1 MSSTSLHAL
10 LVAIGG
16 IVAVVMLL
24 SGILAFSHLLYWIHT
39 VAGQTAALVS
49 YGVLT
54 IIICYGI
61 DRLSR
66 TNGFDD

>member
-24 SGILAFSHLLYWIHT
+24 SGILALSHLLFWIHT
-39 VAGQTAALVS
+39 LLGPTPALVT

-54 IIICYGI
+54 VVICYGI